1 MNTADIIINVIIHS
15 FILFVFL
22 SLFFFLYIS
31 KIEKDELSNQTE
43 EICKRVPMIL
53 DTLKKEDK
61 NNIID
66 WKSVRQKA
74 IEELNYD
81 DIDITDYIGNNNQG
95 LKYTTIIIGSSMFFL
110 AFTIYIYYAYFLK
123 QDIDIS
129 YIIKENIAIFISIGI
144 IEFLFFTKVSSKY
157 VPILPSQISTTLL
170 NRIKENIMTTN

>member
-110 AFTIYIYYAYFLK
+110 AFTIYIYYAIHTTYQK
-123 QDIDIS
+123 TQ
-129 YIIKENIAIFISIGI
+129 KEDESPFFISLSLC
-144 IEFLFFTKVSSKY
+144 LFFNLIYK
-157 VPILPSQISTTLL
+157 
-170 NRIKENIMTTN
+170 N